1 MVAPWSRSTPLFISP
16 HPLHDLSNVAT
27 LVGATS
33 SSSAP
38 TSSAQVW
45 LAQQLLALSH
55 LLRRLRCSA
64 PLISTFSRPGQLT
77 RPHTR
82 RLVVLVRTDHHR
94 PGLSSRPLSKPQRDS
109 ACHYTP
115 ARQPVAF
122 GSFMFVLAGCDRLAR
137 LCTLQWLHMLT
148 YTAHRTVT
156 CSYTHAHSLLVNT

>member
-55 LLRRLRCSA
+55 LLRRLRFSA
-64 PLISTFSRPGQLT
+64 PLTSNFTHQGHLT
-77 RPHTR
+77 RPPAR
-82 RLVVLVRTDHHR
+82 RLIVLSNTAHHR
-94 PGLSSRPLSKPQRDS
+94 PAHSSRSSWLNIALGSAFLTIPQS
-109 ACHYTP
+109 HSTSHPASPPAAP
-115 ARQPVAF
+115 ARGFSSSA
-122 GSFMFVLAGCDRLAR
+122 DR
-137 LCTLQWLHMLT
+137 
-148 YTAHRTVT
+148 
-156 CSYTHAHSLLVNT
+156 HASGHPR